1 MAGVF
6 AMNDD
11 EMNSL
16 SGRLYDV
23 SWALDELDMPANPGS
38 GPMGSLG
45 LSNSL
50 DTFIS
55 EGDRRIDTWSS
66 WASNTADAVGMASRQ
81 SQRTDD
87 SWSRLSL
94 SHQDSCQE
102 SCQRVMMTRAAAMI
116 VVMAAGPGET
126 RCRALKCLNMALAL
140 SAGARRADSRL
151 LQASSS
157 GVGQGFFVGVITPI
171 PAPW

>member
-11 EMNSL
+11 EINSL

-23 SWALDELDMPANPGS
+23 SWALDELDMPTNPGS

-87 SWSRLSL
+87 SWSRLFFSW
-94 SHQDSCQE
+94 DSDTFQTGDIEPFSPEPAVQSRGSARCCGKDGHE
-102 SCQRVMMTRAAAMI
+102 VGAASVEPAPPY
-116 VVMAAGPGET
+116 VAPD
-126 RCRALKCLNMALAL
+126 LPAL
-140 SAGARRADSRL
+140 SRRSWPVRG
-151 LQASSS
+151 SS
-157 GVGQGFFVGVITPI
+157 
-171 PAPW
+171 W

>member
-11 EMNSL
+11 EINSL

-23 SWALDELDMPANPGS
+23 SWALDELDMPTNPGS

-55 EGDRRIDTWSS
+55 EGDRRIDTWKVILGVS
-66 WASNTADAVGMASRQ
+66 WVISGRRYYD
-81 SQRTDD
+81 
-87 SWSRLSL
+87 
-94 SHQDSCQE
+94 
-102 SCQRVMMTRAAAMI
+102 
-116 VVMAAGPGET
+116 GPPPWGIMGVKET
-126 RCRALKCLNMALAL
+126 
-140 SAGARRADSRL
+140 S
-151 LQASSS
+151 
-157 GVGQGFFVGVITPI
+157 P
-171 PAPW
+171 

>member
-66 WASNTADAVGMASRQ
+66 WTSNTADAVGMASRQ

-87 SWSRLSL
+87 SWSRLFSW
-94 SHQDSCQE
+94 DSDTFQTGDME
-102 SCQRVMMTRAAAMI
+102 
-116 VVMAAGPGET
+116 
-126 RCRALKCLNMALAL
+126 
-140 SAGARRADSRL
+140 D
-151 LQASSS
+151 
-157 GVGQGFFVGVITPI
+157 
-171 PAPW
+171 

>member
-1 MAGVF
+1 MAGAF

-11 EMNSL
+11 EVIPL
-16 SGRLYDV
+16 SGRPYDA
-23 SWALDELDMPANPGS
+23 SWTLDELDMPTDPES

-66 WASNTADAVGMASRQ
+66 WTSNTADAVGMASRQ

-87 SWSRLSL
+87 SWSRLFSW
-94 SHQDSCQE
+94 DSDTFQTGDME
-102 SCQRVMMTRAAAMI
+102 
-116 VVMAAGPGET
+116 
-126 RCRALKCLNMALAL
+126 
-140 SAGARRADSRL
+140 D
-151 LQASSS
+151 
-157 GVGQGFFVGVITPI
+157 
-171 PAPW
+171 